1 MGAYMTHTKLGKEL
15 QRLMKLHGFTY
26 RRLRDATGVNE
37 SQIRYIIRLGG
48 TPTNATAEKLDK
60 VLPGFFDYLQNVWR
74 PMQEAAAEK
83 DCEDDAYARTHAGA
97 PPAKRERLIPLI
109 DSWAIHDLL
118 AEGYDTESFNDQM
131 ADYCVSE
138 WALPPAGMPL
148 DDDDFLYCT
157 HVEDGEMRLLPVG
170 TLVYAKRNQV
180 PVPGDYVVARNAES
194 MAIVIRQ
201 FKRKKDKD
209 TSVIAADNGESVETG
224 DLYGVVVAW
233 TVILQ
238 R

>member
-1 MGAYMTHTKLGKEL
+1 MGAYMAHTKLGKEL
-15 QRLMKLHGFTY
+15 QRLMKPHGFTY

-109 DSWAIHDLL
+109 DSWAIHDLP

-170 TLVYAKRNQV
+170 TLVYAKRDQV

-209 TSVIAADNGESVETG
+209 TSVIAANNGESVETG

>member
-1 MGAYMTHTKLGKEL
+1 MRPLK
-15 QRLMKLHGFTY
+15 
-26 RRLRDATGVNE
+26 
-37 SQIRYIIRLGG
+37 
-48 TPTNATAEKLDK
+48 KLDK

-109 DSWAIHDLL
+109 DSWAIHDLP

>member
-109 DSWAIHDLL
+109 DSWAIHDLP

-209 TSVIAADNGESVETG
+209 TSVIAADNGETVETG
-224 DLYGVVVAW
+224 HLYGVVDAR
-233 TVILQ
+233 TDNLQ
-238 R
+238 P

>member
-1 MGAYMTHTKLGKEL
+1 MTPTKLGKEL

-60 VLPGFFDYLQNVWR
+60 VLPGFFDYLQNVWH

-109 DSWAIHDLL
+109 DSRAIHDLP
-118 AEGYDTESFNDQM
+118 AEGCDTESFNDQM

-148 DDDDFLYCT
+148 DDDDFLCCT

-170 TLVYAKRNQV
+170 TLVCAKRSQV

-224 DLYGVVVAW
+224 DLCGAAAAR